1 MDKDSYMSSNTVS
14 VIIPTYNRRN
24 ELIRAIDSARAQSC
38 PPAQI
43 IVVDDKSDFS
53 VSSFLFDR
61 YGDTVQVISN
71 DRNLG
76 PSESRNIGARAAK
89 GEYIAFLESDEYWHP
104 EKLEKQMAVFA
115 MNRDVGLV
123 YCDQWLVTPDGLQS
137 GFKYKLIDN
146 QLWEHLLD
154 GWLMTSPST
163 LVFRRSVFMQ
173 LGGFDPQLRSSEDHD
188 LWMRLAQ
195 AQIPV
200 AYCPERLSYFSMD
213 PYDRLSYA
221 DETRLN
227 GTKIFLSKWRDQI
240 IESRGQK
247 HYSRFEADYINKVAF
262 YLVKDAVSK
271 RDLLRALAIVRRYL
285 IFNMPFYKQ
294 IGTGL
299 LRRLSR
305 HLRTRAS

>member
-1 MDKDSYMSSNTVS
+1 MDNGSYMSSNTVS
-14 VIIPTYNRRN
+14 VIIPTHNRRN
-24 ELIRAIDSARAQSC
+24 ELIRAIDSVRAQSC

-43 IVVDDKSDFS
+43 IVIDDKSDFS

-76 PSESRNIGARAAK
+76 PSESRNIGARAAE
-89 GEYIAFLESDEYWHP
+89 GEYIAFLDSDDYWHP
-104 EKLEKQMAVFA
+104 EKLEKQLAVFA
-115 MNRDVGLV
+115 ANKDLGMV
-123 YCDQWLVTPDGLQS
+123 YCDQWLVSSDGRQS
-137 GFKYKLIDN
+137 GLKDKLIDN

-154 GWLMTSPST
+154 GWLMPNPST
-163 LVFRRSVFMQ
+163 LIFRRSVFMQ
-173 LGGFDPQLRSSEDHD
+173 LEGFDPQLRSSEDHD

-200 AYCPERLSYFSMD
+200 AYCPERLSYFSIGY
-213 PYDRLSYA
+213 YDRLTYA

-227 GTKIFLSKWRDQI
+227 GTKIFLSKWRNKI

-294 IGTGL
+294 ISTGL